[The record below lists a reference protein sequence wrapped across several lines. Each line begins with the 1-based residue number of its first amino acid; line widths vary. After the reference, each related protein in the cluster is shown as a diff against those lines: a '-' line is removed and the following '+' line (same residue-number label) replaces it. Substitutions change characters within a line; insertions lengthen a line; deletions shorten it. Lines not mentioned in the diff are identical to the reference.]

1 MGSLGKLRFH
11 QLYWMPYGES
21 TTGGLGVLR
30 KWQRQLGERT
40 KRHLERTKRLLSFGA
55 SRRNKP
61 QTLDLYALGLLSR
74 SVK

>member
-11 QLYWMPYGES
+11 QLYWMPYGKG
-21 TTGGLGVLR
+21 TMGGSGVLR

-40 KRHLERTKRLLSFGA
+40 KRHLERTKRHLSFGA

-61 QTLDLYALGLLSR
+61 QTLDF
-74 SVK
+74 